1 MGAYLVRRVLI
12 AVPVLA
18 IISFAVFAMTYLIPG
33 DPARVL
39 AGDRA
44 SPAQYQAIRH
54 SLYLD
59 RPFLS
64 QFGHWFTNALTGN
77 LGTSV
82 ERHTSVSSAIGHTLP
97 ITLSLA
103 LGAMTVTL
111 LVGVP
116 LGVLAGTRP
125 GTRIDRVIAIGTSV
139 GLALPDFFVALLLLA
154 FLSVQHHWFPAISY
168 RNLTDDPV
176 QWAYHLVLPWIALG
190 IGNAATLARQLRSA
204 MADAMEQDYVR
215 TAQAKGLPQRLVVFK
230 HALKNASIT
239 PLTVLGIQFA
249 YLLGGSVIIEVFF
262 GLPGM
267 GLFYYQG
274 LISKD
279 VPVIQGVTLLVA
291 VTFIVMSIVVDAA
304 YAFVNPKV
312 RLG

>member
-1 MGAYLVRRVLI
+1 MGAYLVRRFLI
-12 AVPVLA
+12 AVPVLV
-18 IISFAVFAMTYLIPG
+18 IIAFAVFGMTYLIPG

-39 AGDRA
+39 AGEKA
-44 SPAQYQAIRH
+44 TPEQYQAIRH
-54 SLYLD
+54 QLYLD
-59 RPFLS
+59 RPFFS
-64 QFGHWFTNALTGN
+64 QFGHWFTHALTGD
-77 LGTSV
+77 LGLSV
-82 ERHTSVSSAIGHTLP
+82 ERHSSVTTAIGQALP

-103 LGAMTVTL
+103 LGAMVVTVV
-111 LVGVP
+111 VGVP
-116 LGVLAGTRP
+116 LGVAAGTRP
-125 GTRIDRVIAIGTSV
+125 GSRLDRAIAIGTSL
-139 GLALPDFFVALLLLA
+139 GLALPDFFVALLLIA
-154 FLSVQHHWFPAISY
+154 FLSVRHHWFPAISY
-168 RNLTDDPV
+168 VHLTDDPV

-190 IGNAATLARQLRSA
+190 IGNASTLARQVRAA
-204 MADAMEQDYVR
+204 MADTMEQDYIR
-215 TAQAKGLPQRLVVFK
+215 TAEAKGLSRRLIVFK

-267 GLFYYQG
+267 GLFFYQG

-279 VPVIQGVTLLVA
+279 VPVIQGLTLLVA

-312 RLG
+312 RFG